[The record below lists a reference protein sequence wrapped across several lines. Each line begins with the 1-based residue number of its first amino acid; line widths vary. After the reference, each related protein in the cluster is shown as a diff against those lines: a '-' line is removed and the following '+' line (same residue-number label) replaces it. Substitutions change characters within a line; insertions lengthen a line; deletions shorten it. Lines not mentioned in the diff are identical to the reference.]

1 MKSKS
6 LQPGTC
12 TLHMRGFQ
20 NKPRSGHICSSP
32 RTEWSISPSSC
43 PSHHIQRQ
51 NGVPDSGQK
60 AHRSSYCNGHI
71 QQSLVKYIFPVQR
84 TSPGLSWTFSLN
96 DFMPYELLSS
106 AIMFSYHSCYIYY
119 SFLWASNI

>member
-1 MKSKS
+1 MAASV
-6 LQPGTC
+6 LHPGQGGAVIVPTQ
-12 TLHMRGFQ
+12 GP
-20 NKPRSGHICSSP
+20 NN
-32 RTEWSISPSSC
+32 SPSSC

-96 DFMPYELLSS
+96 EELRLLYCNLDCFESMS
-106 AIMFSYHSCYIYY
+106 TYKTK
-119 SFLWASNI
+119 